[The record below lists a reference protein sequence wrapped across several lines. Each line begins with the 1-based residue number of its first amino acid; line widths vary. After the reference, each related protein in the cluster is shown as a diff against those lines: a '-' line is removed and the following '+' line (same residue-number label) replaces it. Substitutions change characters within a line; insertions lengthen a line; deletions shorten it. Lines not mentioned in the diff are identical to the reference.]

1 MCRLQNAGNQA
12 LMHFAT
18 HGKGADEGFKEGA
31 PRIANPKVVKIWA
44 PPDVTPPKSADSLA
58 ETHPPSQGNWS
69 KRN

>member
-18 HGKGADEGFKEGA
+18 HDKGADEGFKEGA
-31 PRIANPKVVKIWA
+31 PQIANPKVVKIWA

-58 ETHPPSQGNWS
+58 ETHPPSQRNWS